1 MQIQGLFPYAVGVV
15 IVFLLWLLYKV
26 ASGGHIG
33 QLYEGNNGRPITSK
47 FQFFAWTAV
56 VVLPMRRSTL

>member
-15 IVFLLWLLYKV
+15 IVFLLRLLYKV

-33 QLYEGNNGRPITSK
+33 QLYE
-47 FQFFAWTAV
+47 
-56 VVLPMRRSTL
+56 